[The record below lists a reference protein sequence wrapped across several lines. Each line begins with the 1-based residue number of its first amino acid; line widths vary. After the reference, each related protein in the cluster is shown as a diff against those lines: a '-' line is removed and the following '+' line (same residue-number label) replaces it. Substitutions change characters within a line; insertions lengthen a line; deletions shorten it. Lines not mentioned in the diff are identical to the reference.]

1 MLESA
6 FFSLPNQHDQIFLK
20 LNQMIYW
27 LTKIIHTLASVKKKK
42 KDWSCPWREWG
53 EALWCSERCPR
64 AAVDSIVFVPLWL
77 GWSMH

>member
-42 KDWSCPWREWG
+42 KIGAAPGGSG
-53 EALWCSERCPR
+53 ERLFGAQKDAPGQL
-64 AAVDSIVFVPLWL
+64 
-77 GWSMH
+77 